1 MLEHDCI
8 FKSIGESICNNCD
21 RKDENVAIT
30 SLFIAWERK
39 NICKEV
45 RLIKIRLKRSH

>member
-8 FKSIGESICNNCD
+8 FKSIGESICNICD
-21 RKDENVAIT
+21 RKEENVAVT